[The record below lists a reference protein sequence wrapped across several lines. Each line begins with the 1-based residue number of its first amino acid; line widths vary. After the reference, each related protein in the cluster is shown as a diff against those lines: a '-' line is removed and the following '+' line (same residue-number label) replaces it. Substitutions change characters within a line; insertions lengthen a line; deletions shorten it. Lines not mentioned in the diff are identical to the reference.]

1 MNPPSTSSRTIL
13 LAALT
18 LTLALF
24 SATHATAQSSSPAAP
39 SAAQSSSPAAPSAA
53 PAEPPTAL
61 QSAPKT
67 YRLTYT
73 FSEIDGT
80 KPIGTQ
86 HYAMTTDADGRASV
100 KLGNKVPVL
109 TGEYHAASAQTQTQF
124 TYVDVGLNLD
134 TRLHEFANGIQV
146 SAKVEKSSVADEPS
160 TLDMHEPIIR
170 QQVLEN
176 TAIVALG
183 KPVMLGSL
191 DIPGSTRHLD
201 ISLIVEAVR

>member
-13 LAALT
+13 LATLT

-24 SATHATAQSSSPAAP
+24 SAGAATAQSPASAPPAAP
-39 SAAQSSSPAAPSAA
+39 SEPS
-53 PAEPPTAL
+53 TAL
-61 QSAPKT
+61 QAALQAAPKT

-73 FSEIDGT
+73 FSEMDGT
-80 KPIGTQ
+80 KSIGTQ
-86 HYAMTTDADGRASV
+86 HYSMTTDADGRATV

-176 TAIVALG
+176 TAVVALG

-191 DIPGSTRHLD
+191 DIPGSTGHLD
-201 ISLIVEAVR
+201 ISLLVEAVR